1 MAKIWREPH
10 NGSGPCEYSE
20 PTDVIEHR
28 TKNATLIPK
37 EDILVRVASFTF
49 RFSSLRQL
57 RDCLSYYQQKTH
69 PSSIIPEK
77 KIIAE
82 LGSEWREQRSWELP
96 RWFEKLPM
104 YLLEEPKR
112 RKVVNAL
119 TEALKLVEDGKL

>member
-10 NGSGPCEYSE
+10 KDSGPGEYSE
-20 PTDVIEHR
+20 PAVVIEHR
-28 TKNATLIPK
+28 TKNATLIPE

-69 PSSIIPEK
+69 RSSIIPEK

-82 LGSEWREQRSWELP
+82 LGLEWREQRSWELP

-112 RKVVNAL
+112 RKVVHAL
-119 TEALKLVEDGKL
+119 TEALRLVEDGKL